1 MKTISKKM
9 FPSIVILFCYM
20 GIYAQNRISGEVVDR
35 SNFPIPGVVI
45 GFNNGS
51 IRTASDMEGK
61 FTFNYSDTVKN
72 CRIHF
77 EAFGYKNKSVMVN
90 KNQSEI
96 RVILIDSVYNLQS
109 VTVSVPKYG
118 RFSDYSAQTI
128 QMSSFDIVTNPAAMA
143 DMIGNMRVLPG
154 VQVNDNDGRLIIQG
168 GSSEES
174 QIYINDL
181 LVMNPYNLTSKN
193 TGVRTRFSSDL
204 FEGVALQSG
213 GYNAEFGQALSGIIN
228 LNTKEKK
235 HIESKTDIG
244 LSSVFASLTHMD
256 QKSSYAYRGS
266 VNYVNVGPYQK
277 LIPDDYT
284 WDKYPEQISADLFF
298 TKEFSPKTK
307 LITQAQFSSSAM
319 TSASENVESIPFSND
334 IKEVYFY
341 AQANFY
347 HLFNKKWSLSA
358 GSNLI
363 IDDMSGTEV
372 KYNGD
377 KMKNSNI
384 WNHNKMILQYSSG
397 KITNRTGAEY
407 ILNPFNETY
416 SLERN
421 DYKTNI
427 ESNLSGLYNDTKL
440 FLNSNL
446 TMNLGLRAEYSPYL
460 KRFNLAPRAYLGYRL
475 NRENI
480 ISASFGEYFQLP
492 SLSYLKLTDDIDFTS
507 VNKGTLSYSYVEK
520 HSKFQLDTYY
530 KKYNSAVTYSQ
541 GEFVPLHIK
550 NNGYGYGWGADVFW
564 KSNFK
569 ALEYWLTYSY
579 NNTEKKYAY
588 FPEKIAP
595 SYAAD
600 HTFNITLKY
609 WLGSLKSL
617 VGVNYNVSS
626 GTPYYSSAVPYDE
639 SGKTPYKNRLDMA
652 WSYLPKPNII
662 IHFGCQN
669 VLGYKN
675 IYGYEYSQINPGVR
689 KAISTPDS
697 RFFFL
702 GLFITLSHDKKLNQ
716 LKNLLF

>member
-1 MKTISKKM
+1 MKTINKRIFS
-9 FPSIVILFCYM
+9 SVIILLCCT
-20 GIYAQNRISGEVVDR
+20 IIHAQNKISGEVVDR
-35 SNFPIPGVVI
+35 NNSPIPGVLI
-45 GFNNGS
+45 SFNNGS
-51 IRTASDMEGK
+51 IRTTSDMKGK
-61 FTFNYSDTVKN
+61 FTLNYSDTIKN
-72 CRIHF
+72 RRIYF

-96 RVILIDSVYNLQS
+96 RTVLIDSIYSLQS
-109 VTVSVPKYG
+109 VTVSTPKYG

-213 GYNAEFGQALSGIIN
+213 GYNAEFGQALSGIVN

-244 LSSVFASLTHMD
+244 ISSVFASLTHMD
-256 QKSSYAYRGS
+256 QKPSYAYRGS
-266 VNYVNVGPYQK
+266 INYVNVGPYQK

-319 TSASENVESIPFSND
+319 NYAYENVDSIPFSND
-334 IKEVYFY
+334 MKEVYFY
-341 AQANFY
+341 VQANFY
-347 HLFNKKWSLSA
+347 HLFDKKWSLSV

-363 IDDMSGTEV
+363 IDELSGTEV
-372 KYNGD
+372 KYKGD
-377 KMKNSNI
+377 NVENSNI
-384 WNHNKMILQYSSG
+384 WNHNKITVQYSSG
-397 KITNRTGAEY
+397 KITNRMGAEY
-407 ILNPFNETY
+407 VLNPFNETY
-416 SLERN
+416 MLDGN
-421 DYKTNI
+421 NYKTEI
-427 ESNLSGLYNDTKL
+427 ESNLLGIYNDTKL
-440 FLNSNL
+440 FLNNNL
-446 TMNLGLRAEYSPYL
+446 TMNLGIRGEYSPYL
-460 KRFNLAPRAYLGYRL
+460 KQFNLAPRAYLGYRL

-492 SLSYLKLTDDIDFTS
+492 SLSYLKLTDNIDFTS

-530 KKYNSAVTYSQ
+530 KKYNNAVTYYQ
-541 GEFVPLHIK
+541 QEFVPVDIK

-569 ALEYWLTYSY
+569 SLEYWLTYSY

-588 FPEKIAP
+588 YSEKIAP
-595 SYAAD
+595 NYAAN
-600 HTFNITLKY
+600 HTFNLTLKY

-617 VGVNYNVSS
+617 AGVNYNISS
-626 GTPYYSSAVPYDE
+626 GTPYYNSMSPYNE
-639 SGKTPYKNRLDMA
+639 LGTTPYRNRLDIA

-675 IYGYEYSQINPGVR
+675 IYGYDYSQINPGVR

-697 RFFFL
+697 RFFFI
-702 GLFITLSHDKKLNQ
+702 GLFITLSHNKKLNQ
-716 LKNLLF
+716 LKNL